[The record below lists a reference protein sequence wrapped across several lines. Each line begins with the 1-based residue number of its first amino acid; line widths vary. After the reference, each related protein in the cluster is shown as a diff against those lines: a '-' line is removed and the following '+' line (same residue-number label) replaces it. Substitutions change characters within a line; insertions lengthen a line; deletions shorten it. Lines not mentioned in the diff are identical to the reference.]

1 MKQIIIFIKLEFLQS
16 ENNSSTVSEYLI
28 ELRVSKEIKE
38 DIGLPG
44 LSFDYSQE
52 EIQPEGTTPEDK
64 PEDIIPEYK
73 PEEKPEVIT
82 PEDNSSNNSTGNED
96 TQLSKPET
104 GYSTLTL
111 SIVGVCIMIGGIL
124 FFKKKK

>member
-1 MKQIIIFIKLEFLQS
+1 MRKK
-16 ENNSSTVSEYLI
+16 
-28 ELRVSKEIKE
+28 
-38 DIGLPG
+38 
-44 LSFDYSQE
+44 
-52 EIQPEGTTPEDK
+52 
-64 PEDIIPEYK
+64 
-73 PEEKPEVIT
+73 EVIT